1 MRNLYL
7 TIASAAFAIAAGVGG
22 AGAQSPATVQE
33 LVGVCET
40 APDYYEGN
48 CPPTVSSYFEALM
61 ASGSS
66 AAQID
71 SAVADVSIA
80 LVQRGQQASNDGD
93 IPLCIDISQGIVTT
107 AGYSSDP
114 SQQES
119 VRELAKLACCVIIEG
134 TDYGLG
140 SSGTTDVPLSG
151 PTDDGAAVAGVSIFQ
166 SAGAT
171 FVTDG
176 VQAGDILVILDG
188 AHEGMFTITE
198 VSDEN
203 TLMLAP
209 TPLFTDVSATAESG
223 LSFDIRRPSGDLA
236 ANQCDPGFKTASI
249 LPETIIYASPN

>member
-1 MRNLYL
+1 MRKIYL
-7 TIASAAFAIAAGVGG
+7 TIASAAFAFAAGVGA
-22 AGAQSPATVQE
+22 AGAQAPATVQE
-33 LVGVCET
+33 LVVACET

-48 CPPTVSSYFEALM
+48 CPPSVGSYFDALM

-80 LVQRGQQASNDGD
+80 LVQRGQQAANDGD

-114 SQQES
+114 AQQES
-119 VRELAKLACCVIIEG
+119 VRELAKFACCVIIEG

-140 SSGTTDVPLSG
+140 SSGTTDVPLTG
-151 PTDDGAAVAGVSIFQ
+151 ATNDGAAVAGVSIFQ

-176 VQAGDILVILDG
+176 VQPGDILVILDG
-188 AHEGMFTITE
+188 AHEGMFTIVE

-209 TPLFTDVSATAESG
+209 TPLFTDATATAESG
-223 LSFDIRRPSGDLA
+223 LTFDIRRPSGDLA

-249 LPETIIYASPN
+249 LPEIVYASPN